1 MGVICFG
8 ALGHSNVS
16 VATAVDIDGNVLVLN
31 DLRRLREVDGEG
43 ADSRGL
49 AQVRSRTAPLVRVG
63 RNGKKSDS

>member
-43 ADSRGL
+43 AGL
-49 AQVRSRTAPLVRVG
+49 RFDLERLLLCVWEGMARKAIHESG
-63 RNGKKSDS
+63 W